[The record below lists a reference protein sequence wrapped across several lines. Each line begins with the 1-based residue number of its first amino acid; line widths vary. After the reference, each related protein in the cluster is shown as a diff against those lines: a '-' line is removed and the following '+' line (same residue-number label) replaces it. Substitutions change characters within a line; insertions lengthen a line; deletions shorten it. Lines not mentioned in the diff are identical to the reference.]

1 VTRDNLLPT
10 KATLA
15 AALLA
20 AGIVTPLLQGCGAFV
35 VAGATYGA
43 AVVYDRRDEK
53 TVLDDETIEM
63 QARVAHFQ
71 NPDIRKQSRLA
82 VTSYNHTA
90 LITGQARTAEISDRY
105 ARLVSNLPDVKQ
117 VYNEAEI
124 GPNVSFTQLSTDTY
138 LTSRAKLAIQ
148 SIDLP
153 GFDAL
158 RVKVVTENG
167 VVYLMGLVTPEEA
180 DATADKV
187 RRIPGVKRVV
197 KLFEHVQPTR
207 GPSQTQ
213 TQSRP
218 RLGTA

>member
-1 VTRDNLLPT
+1 VTRYTPPT
-10 KATLA
+10 RPPAVSVLA
-15 AALLA
+15 AAILSA
-20 AGIVTPLLQGCGAFV
+20 VIATPLLQGCGAFV

-90 LITGQARTAEISDRY
+90 LITGQARSAEISDRY
-105 ARLVSNLPDVKQ
+105 ARLVSNLPKVKQ

-124 GPNVSFTQLSTDTY
+124 GPNISLTQISTDTY

-148 SIDLP
+148 SVDLP
-153 GFDAL
+153 RFDAL

-167 VVYLMGLVTPEEA
+167 IVYLLGLVTPEEA

-197 KLFEHVQPTR
+197 KLFEHIEPKR
-207 GPSQTQ
+207 GPAQTSDR
-213 TQSRP
+213 T
-218 RLGTA
+218 

>member
-1 VTRDNLLPT
+1 VTRYTPPT
-10 KATLA
+10 RPPAASVLA
-15 AALLA
+15 AAILSA
-20 AGIVTPLLQGCGAFV
+20 VIATPLLQGCGAFV

-90 LITGQARTAEISDRY
+90 LITGQARSAEISDRY
-105 ARLVSNLPDVKQ
+105 ARLVSNLPKVKQ

-124 GPNVSFTQLSTDTY
+124 GPNISLTQISTDTY

-148 SIDLP
+148 SVDLP
-153 GFDAL
+153 RFDAL

-167 VVYLMGLVTPEEA
+167 IVYLLGLVTPEEA

-197 KLFEHVQPTR
+197 KLFEHIEPKR
-207 GPSQTQ
+207 GPAQTSDR
-213 TQSRP
+213 T
-218 RLGTA
+218 

>member
-1 VTRDNLLPT
+1 MTRHKLFPT
-10 KATLA
+10 QAALV

-20 AGIVTPLLQGCGAFV
+20 AGVATPLLQGCGAFV
-35 VAGATYGA
+35 VAGTTYGA

-53 TVLDDETIEM
+53 TILDDETIEM

-71 NPDIRKQSRLA
+71 NPDIRKQSRLS
-82 VTSYNHTA
+82 VTSYNRKA
-90 LITGQARTAEISDRY
+90 LITGQARSAEISDRY
-105 ARLVSNLPDVKQ
+105 ARLVSNLPDVRQ

-124 GPNVSFTQLSTDTY
+124 GPNISFTQISTDTY

-153 GFDAL
+153 GFDML

-167 VVYLMGLVTPEEA
+167 IVYLMGLVTPEES
-180 DATADKV
+180 DATAEKV
-187 RRIPGVKRVV
+187 RRIPGVKGVV
-197 KLFEHVQPTR
+197 KLFEYIEPQR

-213 TQSRP
+213 TQAGLS
-218 RLGTA
+218 LGTA

>member
-1 VTRDNLLPT
+1 VTRYTPPTRLP
-10 KATLA
+10 AASVLA
-15 AALLA
+15 AAILSA
-20 AGIVTPLLQGCGAFV
+20 VIATPLLQGCGAFV

-90 LITGQARTAEISDRY
+90 LITGQARSAEISDRY
-105 ARLVSNLPDVKQ
+105 ARLVSNLPKVKQ

-124 GPNVSFTQLSTDTY
+124 GPNISLTQISTDTY

-148 SIDLP
+148 SVDLP
-153 GFDAL
+153 RFDAL

-167 VVYLMGLVTPEEA
+167 IVYLLGLVTPEEA

-197 KLFEHVQPTR
+197 KLFEHIEPKR
-207 GPSQTQ
+207 GPAQTSDR
-213 TQSRP
+213 T
-218 RLGTA
+218 